1 MTEAIVVALITGGL
15 ALAGTV
21 ISVLASFRKTE
32 QSIQSKHAVTEER
45 ITELTR
51 EVREHNNFAKRMPV
65 VEEQVKVIN
74 HRIKDLEK
82 EMQHYEK

>member
-1 MTEAIVVALITGGL
+1 MTESIIVAVITGGL

-21 ISVLASFRKTE
+21 ISVLASSRKTE
-32 QSIQSKHAVTEER
+32 QSIQSKQAVTEER

-51 EVREHNNFAKRMPV
+51 AVREHNNFAKRMPV

-82 EMQHYEK
+82 EMQHYEN

>member
-1 MTEAIVVALITGGL
+1 MTEAIVAALITGGL

-21 ISVLASFRKTE
+21 ISVLASSRKTE
-32 QSIQSKHAVTEER
+32 QSIQSKQAVTEER

-65 VEEQVKVIN
+65 VEKQVKVIN
-74 HRIKDLEK
+74 HRIKEL
-82 EMQHYEK
+82 